1 MDSKLLEA
9 KELALKLRAKA
20 ELLDSLDANQLEE
33 LKTRVSAETPAVV
46 SSCWISSPCA
56 LSSCIVNSPA

>member
-1 MDSKLLEA
+1 MDDKVAA

-20 ELLDSLDANQLEE
+20 ELLESLDAKQLDE

-46 SSCWISSPCA
+46 GSCWISSPCA